1 MISSDFLYFFIM
13 DCFVIPS
20 LLDLSVTSITQGLC
34 PPCEDLA
41 PLPPHLKDSLRVVF
55 VKRGRLTALQL
66 KSLLHPRVRRVDL
79 SDCIITDDHASA
91 LTACKGLMQIN
102 LNQVNKRSSLQ
113 KHRGTI
119 MSATPSQEA
128 LQDLFS
134 TARFLKVAYLRGLSG
149 VTDSVV
155 ATLSRSSRHLAHLD
169 LGGCGHVGDQ
179 GVSSLADNC
188 PALTSLSLARTK
200 VSDVGLA
207 DLSQAECRGRLQEL
221 RIDSCFNVSDDGV
234 ELLLDGLNTLQIL
247 IFHGCPGV
255 TERTRL
261 SLEAYLAMNGRAVK
275 QLTWTVY

>member
-1 MISSDFLYFFIM
+1 MNSLFLYVM

-20 LLDLSVTSITQGLC
+20 LLDLSSAAITHGVC
-34 PPCEDLA
+34 PPCSDLA

-55 VKRGRLTALQL
+55 VKRGRLTPPQL
-66 KSLLHPRVRRVDL
+66 KSLLHPRVRKVDL
-79 SDCIITDDHASA
+79 SDCIITDDHINA
-91 LTACKGLMQIN
+91 LTSCKTLTQIN
-102 LNQVNKRSSLQ
+102 INQVDKRSNI
-113 KHRGTI
+113 HRHI
-119 MSATPSQEA
+119 VMSPSPSQEA

-134 TARFLKVAYLRGLSG
+134 TIRFLSVAYLRGLAG
-149 VTDSVV
+149 VTDSVL
-155 ATLSRSSRHLAHLD
+155 ATLSRSARNLAHLD
-169 LGGCGHVGDQ
+169 LGGCGHVGDK

-188 PALTSLSLARTK
+188 PSLSSLSLARTS

-207 DLSQAECRGRLQEL
+207 DLSQAKCRGRLQEL
-221 RIDSCFNVSDDGV
+221 RIDSCLHVSDDGV

-247 IFHGCPGV
+247 IFHGCPRV

>member
-1 MISSDFLYFFIM
+1 M

-20 LLDLSVTSITQGLC
+20 LLDLSVTSITQGVC

-41 PLPPHLKDSLRVVF
+41 PLPPHLKDALRVVF
-55 VKRGRLTALQL
+55 VKRGRLTAQQL
-66 KSLLHPRVRRVDL
+66 KSLLHPRVRKVDL

-91 LTACKGLMQIN
+91 LTSCKGLMQIN
-102 LNQVNKRSSLQ
+102 LNQVNKRSNL
-113 KHRGTI
+113 HDHGRWV
-119 MSATPSQEA
+119 MSSSASPCQEA

-134 TARFLKVAYLRGLSG
+134 TARFLSVAYLRGLSG

-155 ATLSRSSRHLAHLD
+155 ATLSRSSRHLTHLD
-169 LGGCGHVGDQ
+169 LGGCSHVGDQ
-179 GVSSLADNC
+179 AVSSLADNC
-188 PALTSLSLARTK
+188 PTLSSLSLARTK
-200 VSDVGLA
+200 VSDIGLA

-221 RIDSCFNVSDDGV
+221 RIDSCVNVSDDGV
-234 ELLLDGLNTLQIL
+234 ELLLDGLTTLQIL